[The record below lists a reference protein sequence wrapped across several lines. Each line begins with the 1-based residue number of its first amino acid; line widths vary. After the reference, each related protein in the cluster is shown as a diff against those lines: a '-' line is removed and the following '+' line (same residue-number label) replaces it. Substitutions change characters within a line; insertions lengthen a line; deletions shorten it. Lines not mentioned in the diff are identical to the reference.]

1 MEIEKTSIS
10 EKFNHAIQEIEKGNA
25 IISSL
30 KNKKNELKSQVF
42 IYYIIEY
49 AINTKNKSIKKRIKR
64 KR

>member
-49 AINTKNKSIKKRIKR
+49 AINT
-64 KR
+64 

>member
-10 EKFNHAIQEIEKGNA
+10 EKFNHAIHEIEKGNA

-49 AINTKNKSIKKRIKR
+49 AINTKNKSIKKRIK
-64 KR
+64 

>member
-49 AINTKNKSIKKRIKR
+49 AINTKNKSIKKRIK
-64 KR
+64 